1 MSNHTPGPWKAHIET
16 GRWKIRPSGLD
27 VKQHTAGYAPIALVD
42 GDKRIEIETR
52 MANAHL
58 IASAPEL
65 LAIVKT
71 LLAAVDAVESGEIT
85 GAYLSKDA
93 PLILHARAVIAKATG
108 SIGSANIQESP
119 T

>member
-1 MSNHTPGPWKAHIET
+1 MSNHTPGPWQHVKKYGDNSGPINGPDGKAVASIVGNST
-16 GRWKIRPSGLD
+16 RPAEEKL
-27 VKQHTAGYAPIALVD
+27 
-42 GDKRIEIETR
+42 
-52 MANAHL
+52 ANARL

-93 PLILHARAVIAKATG
+93 PLILHARAVFAKATG
-108 SIGSANIQESP
+108 SIGCVTLQESP